1 MADGSTQIAVD
12 NYTADEW
19 AAESTASDITSLRSS
34 INDYIY
40 ENGRRY
46 HAYHAGSYWGSN
58 DEKAM
63 DALDISYAFFSLSI
77 SWPFLIFSQAPR
89 VHAPAARQTSSRAN
103 SRSGECM
110 FPGLNV
116 RLKSDFGQ
124 QRVLDVGTGTGLWA
138 MDFADLHPEA
148 SVIGTDLSPIQ
159 PAFVPSNLR
168 FEVDDCCD
176 EWLYEKPFD
185 FIHVRGLF
193 GCVSDWDRF
202 YKQALQNL
210 VPGGYLEQAEWSVW
224 VDSDD
229 GSAKGTA
236 MAQSGDISLD
246 AAKKFGKSLQT
257 VNEMEE
263 NMKKAGFSDVTVHTF
278 KIPIGPWP
286 QDKRLKTLGRYQ
298 RLVWEESL
306 EMWVMMLWTSIL
318 GVSAYPSSDFL
329 IANGLS
335 VAARR
340 GRGPFNGNSK

>member
-1 MADGSTQIAVD
+1 MADESTQIAVD
-12 NYTADEW
+12 HYTADEW
-19 AAESTASDITSLRSS
+19 VAESTASEVTSLRSS

-63 DALDISYAFFSLSI
+63 DALDISHHVYML
-77 SWPFLIFSQAPR
+77 LLRGKLHLAPIPNE
-89 VHAPAARQTSSRAN
+89 VN
-103 SRSGECM
+103 
-110 FPGLNV
+110 
-116 RLKSDFGQ
+116 
-124 QRVLDVGTGTGLWA
+124 RVLDVGTGTGVWA

-176 EWLYEKPFD
+176 DWLYEKPFD
-185 FIHVRGLF
+185 FIHARGLF

-202 YKQALQNL
+202 YKQALQHL
-210 VPGGYLEQAEWSVW
+210 VPGGYLEQVEWSVW

-229 GSAKGTA
+229 GSAKGTK
-236 MAQSGDISLD
+236 MDESGHISLE

-263 NMKKAGFSDVTVHTF
+263 NMKKAGFTDVTVHTF
-278 KIPIGPWP
+278 KIPVGPWP
-286 QDKRLKTLGRYQ
+286 QDKRLKNLGRYQ

-318 GVSAYPSSDFL
+318 GW
-329 IANGLS
+329 
-335 VAARR
+335 RR
-340 GRGPFNGNSK
+340 EEVELHLMEVRNELRNSKIHAYQIAYVFLLPYSKSFIDSIPGGFAMDENQPSRQYRYESTI